1 MAPDDNDSH
10 FGTGRV
16 TGRRRAIA
24 AAADALGTAF
34 TVDDLIEAARGIS
47 PGIGV
52 ATVYRAVA
60 AMESSG
66 SLERVGTRE
75 SSALYVRC
83 DHADH
88 HHHLVCTS
96 CGKVAHAGCPPS
108 LAAPVEGPDG
118 FVVTRHDLTLYG
130 LCAACADGQPAESAA
145 DRSSGGW

>member
-1 MAPDDNDSH
+1 MAVDDNHSH

-16 TGRRRAIA
+16 TDRRRAIA
-24 AAADALGTAF
+24 AAADALGGAF

-47 PGIGV
+47 PGVGI

-60 AMESSG
+60 TMESSG

-75 SSALYVRC
+75 NRALYVRC

-88 HHHLVCTS
+88 HHHLVCTD
-96 CGKVAHAGCPPS
+96 CGRVAHASCPLLPGVA
-108 LAAPVEGPDG
+108 LEDQEG

-130 LCAACADGQPAESAA
+130 LCAEC
-145 DRSSGGW
+145 SSGRPAARAANESSEGG